1 MFFSS
6 RRRHTRSA
14 LVTGVQTCA
23 LPISLPKQIEGG
35 GRAVVEFGS
44 NPQADAPEDKMA
56 DRIICQG
63 PGYTIAESDKA
74 SGMVPYHAVVR
85 ANGEQN
91 HGFIDI
97 RDRPE
102 LVSLIPE
109 LQKSDGFAELVRSVN
124 EHGSPFMTQ
133 IGRDTSELQSLMRNS
148 YAVF

>member
-1 MFFSS
+1 ML
-6 RRRHTRSA
+6 RRHPTWQRRGGLA
-14 LVTGVQTCA
+14 
-23 LPISLPKQIEGG
+23 LPKQIEGR

-85 ANGEQN
+85 ANGDQN
-91 HGFIDI
+91 QGFIDI

-109 LQKSDGFAELVRSVN
+109 LQKSDGFAALA
-124 EHGSPFMTQ
+124 
-133 IGRDTSELQSLMRNS
+133 IGRATCRARVCQ
-148 YAVF
+148 YV